1 MQEERGR
8 KKANK
13 LNETLKGN
21 KVSIKV
27 GSQRTSL
34 N

>member
-13 LNETLKGN
+13 LNETLKG